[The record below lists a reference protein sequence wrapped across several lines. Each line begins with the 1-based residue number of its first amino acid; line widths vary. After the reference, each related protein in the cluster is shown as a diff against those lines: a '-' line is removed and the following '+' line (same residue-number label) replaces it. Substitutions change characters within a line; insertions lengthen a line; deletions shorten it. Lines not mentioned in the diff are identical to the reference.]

1 MLQVQSESIKKAEE
15 RLRYEMEKSTD
26 RMIHER
32 RRKEKNVRIHKRH
45 QIQSQRKM
53 LKTNVEKIE
62 YKDIKVRQV
71 AVSLIIMKY

>member
-1 MLQVQSESIKKAEE
+1 MLKVLSESIKKAEE
-15 RLRYEMEKSTD
+15 RLRYEMEKRNN

-32 RRKEKNVRIHKRH
+32 RGKEKNVRIHKRH
-45 QIQSQRKM
+45 KIQNQRKV
-53 LKTNVEKIE
+53 LKTNVEKIA